1 MEPEIAPKLS
11 LTPVSTYLHQTVPT
25 MRLSRF
31 DIGLVIWQQ
40 ETTQTRFMNRTTPCC
55 VKQLGNALVKVSL
68 PTVYWASLS
77 SSSSR
82 VLADKCYVARGHCP
96 AAKTSWV
103 RGGVPGPATCDIW
116 PLWSRGAGNAIWLRR
131 GQKREKGHD
140 GVAGFCQYAADSV
153 VVSAAS
159 SGGHAQQTR

>member
-11 LTPVSTYLHQTVPT
+11 LTPVSTYLHETLPT

-40 ETTQTRFMNRTTPCC
+40 ETTQARFMNRTTPCC
-55 VKQLGNALVKVSL
+55 VKQVGNALVEVSL
-68 PTVYWASLS
+68 PTVRRALLS

-82 VLADKCYVARGHCP
+82 VLADKCHASRGHCP

-116 PLWSRGAGNAIWLRR
+116 PLWSREAGNAIWLRR
-131 GQKREKGHD
+131 GETEERP
-140 GVAGFCQYAADSV
+140 
-153 VVSAAS
+153 
-159 SGGHAQQTR
+159 R